1 MKKEDVI
8 QKIKKLMA
16 IANDPSASD
25 QEIQLSTYKA
35 QKLMIQFKI
44 EEYELFGKVENQE
57 VMHIELDQT
66 GSGYYIWVLNVLSK
80 YFRCKSA
87 YSGKINTNHC
97 SFSIYGLKDDVEILF
112 PIANAIIQYLNYN
125 IKMLKECYIGEIDF
139 RIYKRDYISGF
150 SEGLKQGLNKSIL
163 EMNLDKKYEVMITE
177 IPAQVEKMYVDNVK
191 IVKCKFKKS
200 QSPNAYELGK
210 KHGVDYDINNAN
222 LIF

>member
-44 EEYELFGKVENQE
+44 EEYELFGKVEN
-57 VMHIELDQT
+57 
-66 GSGYYIWVLNVLSK
+66 IWVLNVLSK
-80 YFRCKSA
+80 YFGCKSA

-97 SFSIYGLKDDVEILF
+97 SFSIYGLKDDLEILF

-125 IKMLKECYIGEIDF
+125 LKMLKECYIGEMDF

-150 SEGLKQGLNKSIL
+150 SEGLKQGLNKSVL

-191 IVKCKFKKS
+191 IIKSKFKKS
-200 QSPNAYELGK
+200 QSPNAFELGK